1 MKILVTGK
9 SGQLAK
15 SIKHIVNSS
24 KTQHKFVFVDR
35 KQLDFSLPDNI
46 ESFFCNHNF
55 DLIINCAAY
64 TAVDKAESETKLV
77 NQINHLAVKQI
88 ANISNTKRIK
98 LIHIST
104 DYIFNGKGSKPYTE
118 EDFGSPINTYGV
130 SKLKSEKVVQE
141 AMPYNATIIRT
152 SWLFSEYGNNFVK
165 TILKLSRIKDKL
177 NVISDQVGSPTY
189 ANDLAE
195 VIINIIQNK
204 SLMSSDYRT
213 QIYHYSNSGQCS
225 WHELS
230 KEIIKLSKSSCDI
243 VPINTEDYLTEAKR
257 PAFTVLN
264 TDKISSL
271 LDINIPHWQNSLN
284 LCFKKIQKITKS

>member
-165 TILKLSRIKDKL
+165 TILKLSRMKDKL

-189 ANDLAE
+189 AHDLAE

-225 WHELS
+225 WYELS

-243 VPINTEDYLTEAKR
+243 VPINTEDYLKEAKR

>member
-1 MKILVTGK
+1 VKILVTGK

-165 TILKLSRIKDKL
+165 TILKLSRMKDKL

-189 ANDLAE
+189 AHDLAE

-225 WHELS
+225 WYELS

-243 VPINTEDYLTEAKR
+243 VPINTEDYLKEAKR

>member
-1 MKILVTGK
+1 MAIRYGRGDVKQTTTGFRGPLMVQ
-9 SGQLAK
+9 SLTSAK
-15 SIKHIVNSS
+15 S
-24 KTQHKFVFVDR
+24 KF
-35 KQLDFSLPDNI
+35 LSL
-46 ESFFCNHNF
+46 
-55 DLIINCAAY
+55 
-64 TAVDKAESETKLV
+64 
-77 NQINHLAVKQI
+77 
-88 ANISNTKRIK
+88 
-98 LIHIST
+98 
-104 DYIFNGKGSKPYTE
+104 
-118 EDFGSPINTYGV
+118 DFGSPINTYGV

-165 TILKLSRIKDKL
+165 TILKLSRMKDKL
-177 NVISDQVGSPTY
+177 NVVSDQVGSPTY
-189 ANDLAE
+189 AHDLAE

-257 PAFTVLN
+257 AIL
-264 TDKISSL
+264 
-271 LDINIPHWQNSLN
+271 
-284 LCFKKIQKITKS
+284 KSQRRY

>member
-9 SGQLAK
+9 SGQLAQ
-15 SIKHIVNSS
+15 SIKHVVDNS
-24 KTQHKFVFVDR
+24 TTRHKFVFVDR
-35 KQLDFSLPDNI
+35 KKLDFSLPDSI

-64 TAVDKAESETKLV
+64 TAVDKAESEKKLV
-77 NQINHLAVKQI
+77 NQINHLAVRQI
-88 ANISNTKRIK
+88 ADISNTRQIK

-104 DYIFNGKGSKPYTE
+104 DYIFNGEGSNPYTE
-118 EDFGSPINTYGV
+118 EDLEDPINTYGI
-130 SKLKSEKVVQE
+130 SKLKGEKAVQE
-141 AMPYNATIIRT
+141 AMLHNAIIIRT

-165 TILKLSRIKDKL
+165 TILKLSRMKDKL

-189 ANDLAE
+189 AHDLAE

-204 SLMSSDYRT
+204 SLMSRDYIS
-213 QIYHYSNSGQCS
+213 QIYHYSNTGQCS
-225 WHELS
+225 WYDFS

-243 VPINTEDYLTEAKR
+243 RPINTKDYLTKAKR
-257 PAFTVLN
+257 PVFTVLN

-284 LCFKKIQKITKS
+284 LCLKRIQKIKKI